1 MVIQYQV
8 KKTNL
13 IQAKMSFSVFVNTE
27 YNKLIIYKCSFKSNL
42 TGVGCIQ
49 TSRYVPSLYLIKVEK
64 SLKEIIDV
72 FLLYLIVFTVTIPY
86 PEPIHCNGLNGQQT

>member
-42 TGVGCIQ
+42 TGVGCKQ
-49 TSRYVPSLYLIKVEK
+49 ATRNVPS
-64 SLKEIIDV
+64 
-72 FLLYLIVFTVTIPY
+72 
-86 PEPIHCNGLNGQQT
+86 